1 MKIREIM
8 TTDVRTCK
16 TDDSLQTAAA
26 IMSDLNVGVVPVVHK
41 ENHLQGIITD
51 RDIVVRACAKGMDV
65 NTTLV
70 SDCMTSAVVTVN
82 PETDAHEAAELMA
95 NQQIRRL
102 CVVENGRLV
111 GIVAIGDMAVIGIHE
126 NEAGFAL
133 SEISE
138 PARPEAH

>member
-1 MKIREIM
+1 MKIRELM

-16 TDDSLQTAAA
+16 TDDSLQQAAA
-26 IMSDLNVGVVPVVHK
+26 IMADLDVGVVPVVHK

-51 RDIVVRACAKGMDV
+51 RDIVVRACAKGMDI
-65 NTTLV
+65 NTTV
-70 SDCMTSAVVTVN
+70 CSDCMTSAVVTVN
-82 PETDAHEAAELMA
+82 PETDAHEAADLMA

-102 CVVENGRLV
+102 CVVEDGRLV
-111 GIVAIGDMAVIGIHE
+111 GIVALGDMATIGIHE

-138 PARPEAH
+138 PARPEMH